1 MANQV
6 PVVAILMIVNGVI
19 VSLMGLFYVL
29 MGPAMFAL
37 MSFGPRS
44 PSQPAANTADTV
56 MMTVMSGFY
65 VVIGLLVLV
74 CGMLNIVAGVRC
86 LSYRG
91 RTLALIALF
100 SNLAPMFTCYCMPT
114 SLGLMIY
121 GLIVMFQSDVAHAFA
136 EVARGVPPER
146 FKHGRRY
153 REEERDEEGEELPPE
168 RPRGGDNIQL
178 GPDDVRRSWPEE

>member
-6 PVVAILMIVNGVI
+6 PVVGILMIVNGAI
-19 VSLMGLFYVL
+19 VSLMGLIYTA

-37 MSFGPRS
+37 MSIGPR
-44 PSQPAANTADTV
+44 PPNQPAANTADTTF
-56 MMTVMSGFY
+56 MAVMSGFY
-65 VVIGLLVLV
+65 VVVGLLVLV

-86 LSYRG
+86 LNYRG
-91 RTLALIALF
+91 RTLALVALF

-121 GLIVMFQSDVAHAFA
+121 GLIVMFQSDVAYAFA
-136 EVARGVPPER
+136 QVARGVPPER
-146 FKHGRRY
+146 FKRPRRY
-153 REEERDEEGEELPPE
+153 REEELDDEEGEELPPE

-178 GPDDVRRSWPEE
+178 GPDDIRRDQ